1 MKPLNTLLTDG
12 KQSLGQ
18 ANLPPRHE
26 LTQRALRVFLPL
38 ILILAALNSA
48 LLLSNVRQAHL
59 QIEQTMLHSLRML
72 RESSVIVED
81 VFAARLDEGLRV
93 FLAEYQ
99 KHGGD
104 VARIDF
110 TALQQRLGNDVDL
123 YAIDAS
129 GVIRHSTLAQD
140 VGIDFR
146 QWPDF
151 HGYLES
157 IRQSGALRIDSISKE
172 SKTGLFRK
180 YAYLPTPDKRW
191 ILELGIKSN
200 LIAQQLQPFDP
211 LVVAQR
217 LVADHPHLNSLRII
231 DRHGWQLSMTQPTLV
246 DPEVFERAK
255 AVLETRQA
263 QDVYHWNRILRYL
276 PLPDSVGTY
285 AFGLRM
291 QVVEF
296 DYNLNRVILG
306 IGLNLLLA
314 LVALILVLRLSR
326 WMKYSETELERY
338 REHLE
343 QLVESRTAAL
353 SIAKD
358 AAETANRAKSI
369 FLANMSHEL
378 RTPMNG
384 IMGMSSL
391 ALRRATDPKQ
401 VDYLHKVESSA
412 LHLLGIINDVLDIS
426 NIEANRLTLANT
438 RFCIGEILDHVRGNV
453 EVAAKNKGIALGF
466 SGVEQMTKQALLG
479 DPIRLGQVLL
489 NLVGNAIKFTES
501 GSINVR
507 LLPVV
512 TVGDKLQLLF
522 EVQDTGIGIR
532 PEDQGRLFLPFEQ
545 VDGSSTRARGGTGL
559 GLFLCKQLVERMGGA
574 ISVDSQFGIG
584 STFRFSVLATFVP
597 EGSERNDTAG
607 ATRCREELK
616 AKFFG
621 ATVLLAEDEPTNQK
635 VIKDLL
641 EAANLLVFMV
651 GDGKE
656 AVAAANEGRF
666 DLILMDLKMPTMDGI
681 EATYTI
687 RAINVHHHTPIV
699 ALTANEFT
707 EDRDS
712 CIRAGM
718 NDYISKPVTTDQLY
732 EVVLK
737 WLRKGAAAKSQ
748 TPDSQLSG
756 D

>member
-1 MKPLNTLLTDG
+1 LKPLNTLLTDG